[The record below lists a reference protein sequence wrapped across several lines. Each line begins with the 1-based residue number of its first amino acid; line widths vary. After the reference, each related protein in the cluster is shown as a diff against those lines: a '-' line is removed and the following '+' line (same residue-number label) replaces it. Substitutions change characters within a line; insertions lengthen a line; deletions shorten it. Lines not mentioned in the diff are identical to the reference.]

1 MMAGILK
8 VYNLKAKSV
17 GLSGVSTQG
26 FQHTKEG
33 GGMSSPTH
41 TLYTPSSILPAWQLP
56 TRRQKLPI

>member
-1 MMAGILK
+1 MMAGILT

-41 TLYTPSSILPAWQLP
+41 TL
-56 TRRQKLPI
+56 